1 LSPNE
6 VRSMSKVALAAAIA
20 LAFCAGAAAQTAA
33 ETELAQLVGDCNVMA
48 GSRSAKRRNVQ
59 ACETLANENQLT
71 LVEPA
76 AAAAYRE
83 YREERYQACLRRQ
96 ASPRGGA
103 RGQGDCTP

>member
-1 LSPNE
+1 
-6 VRSMSKVALAAAIA
+6 MSKAALLAAAIA
-20 LAFCAGAAAQTAA
+20 LALGAAAGAQVPAA
-33 ETELAQLVGDCNVMA
+33 ETELALLVADCNVMA
-48 GSRSAKRRNVQ
+48 STPAAKRRNVR
-59 ACETLANENQLT
+59 ACDTLANENQLT

-103 RGQGDCTP
+103 RGQGHCTP